1 MPPTTL
7 APASFQSTI
16 QGDAARNGGRRLG
29 RIALVAIAAWFVLS
43 TNAALASDHDD
54 GLATR
59 ILIGQCYAACMDR
72 AQTTSLAL
80 YARAD
85 RLSDLLIS
93 DEYHALTTASQEQLV
108 RLEEDAICALAQ
120 DHVRAL
126 DGCQASCQDIER
138 SRGGN
143 IGSAAR
149 TRFRHLYDTERR
161 ALQAVG
167 LWNGYSDSTTAGA
180 AFDSG
185 CDRYWGADQSDS
197 SSLVASIPARVRHRQ
212 QRPTRV
218 KPKPRASQG
227 AQ

>member
-1 MPPTTL
+1 MPRSFISTT
-7 APASFQSTI
+7 
-16 QGDAARNGGRRLG
+16 QGDAERDRGQRLG
-29 RIALVAIAAWFVLS
+29 RIVLAAIAACFVFS
-43 TNAALASDHDD
+43 ADIALASDHDD
-54 GLATR
+54 HDEGVATR

-72 AQTTSLAL
+72 AQTTALAL
-80 YARAD
+80 YARSD

-93 DEYHALTTASQEQLV
+93 DEYHALTTDSQEQLV

-149 TRFRHLYDTERR
+149 TRFRHLFDAERR
-161 ALQAVG
+161 ALQDVG
-167 LWNGYSDSTTAGA
+167 LWRGYAESTTSGT
-180 AFDSG
+180 AFDAG
-185 CDRYWGADQSDS
+185 CDRYWGTGQSAA

-212 QRPTRV
+212 QRPLRV
-218 KPKPRASQG
+218 PPKPRTGQG
-227 AQ
+227 GP